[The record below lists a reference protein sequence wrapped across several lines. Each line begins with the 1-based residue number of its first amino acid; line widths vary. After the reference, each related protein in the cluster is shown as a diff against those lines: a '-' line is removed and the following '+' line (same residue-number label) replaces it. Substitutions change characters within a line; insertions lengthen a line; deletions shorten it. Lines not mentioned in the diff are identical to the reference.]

1 MRTILRSSFMLLLL
15 IATGAAAQ
23 TMRQFTLNITP
34 DGESTLQAFLPEHPT
49 GRAVVACPGGGYSH
63 LAMAHEGTDWAP
75 YFNEQGIA
83 LFVLKYRMP
92 KGDRNIPL
100 SDARQALRTVRDSSL
115 QWGINPLDVGI
126 MGSSAGGHLASA
138 VSTHSE
144 FDSRPNFSILFYPVI
159 SMNQRDSHR
168 GSCVNFLGDEGA
180 KDERLVKEW
189 SSQNAVVSHLTP
201 PAIILTANDDGTV
214 PPVTNGIAYYSAMRR
229 AGNHC
234 SLYVYP
240 SGGHGFGFR
249 PSYTYHDQMLSDLT
263 NWLKSL
269 PQHPRGAKRVACIG
283 NSITHGSGIDMQES
297 KGYPAQLQ
305 QLLGRNFVVKNFG
318 VGARCMMSTS
328 DHPYMKE
335 QAWRDA
341 KAFQPDIVL
350 IKLGTNDSKDYQ
362 WNQQQYE
369 QDYQAMIDTLQ
380 SLPSKPT
387 IYLCTPIR
395 AFKDRWGITEKVI
408 TEGVIP
414 SIQKLAD
421 RNHLQVIDL
430 HPVVND
436 AKLMTSDGIHP
447 NANGAR
453 KMAEAIRNVLKPQ
466 KQVYIP
472 DDLKKMNLESD
483 TSLWSFKRS
492 IQTDDLILMW
502 QRGFGNDLSNPPALE
517 GKPMK
522 FDLQQLT
529 SRVQDFYDYFR
540 DTLQFVKPGSNAERY
555 KMMVMVNYSLDGT
568 AYGGTYDDFIGALWV
583 APNRIQD
590 RTMNCMAH
598 ELGHCFQLQNMAD
611 KVSDCWGGSG
621 FFEMTSQWMLWQ
633 VNPNWLR
640 DENYHFEAFKKLTH
654 KAYLA
659 GENIYHSP
667 YVIQWWSDLH
677 GKPSIGNLY
686 HNGKR
691 GEDPVITYKRIYG
704 LSQKAFNDEMFL
716 GYQHLLNF
724 DFQHAR
730 RETRP
735 YACTFSSEVNELAGG
750 WQEPKDTLEEYG
762 FNAIRLDQLL
772 QAEKPLKKV
781 SLTVKGKQLRYGF
794 VAVTAS
800 GKSIYSPVN
809 AKSFVLPKDEPLS
822 HLYLLVMGAPDEH
835 EQLSWKGKPRQFPY
849 QYKLAAHY

>member
-1 MRTILRSSFMLLLL
+1 MKRQLLTVLL
-15 IATGAAAQ
+15 VATALSVAAQ
-23 TMRQFTLNITP
+23 TARKFTVNITP
-34 DGESTLQAFLPEHPT
+34 DGESVMTAYLPEQPS
-49 GRAVVACPGGGYSH
+49 GRAVVALPGGGYSH
-63 LAMAHEGTDWAP
+63 LAMDHEGHDWAP

-83 LFVLKYRMP
+83 YFVLKYRMP

-100 SDARQALRTVRDSSL
+100 SDARQAIRTVRDSSL
-115 QWGINPLDVGI
+115 SWAVNPLDVGI
-126 MGSSAGGHLASA
+126 MGSSAGGHLASS

-144 FDSRPNFSILFYPVI
+144 FDARPNFSILFYPVI
-159 SMNQRDSHR
+159 SMDQRVTHK
-168 GSCVNFLGDEGA
+168 GSCVNFLGEEGS
-180 KDERLVKEW
+180 KDEKLVKEW
-189 SSQNAVVSHLTP
+189 SNQNAVVSHLTP
-201 PAIILTANDDGTV
+201 PAIIMTANDDGTV
-214 PPVTNGIAYYSAMRR
+214 PPVTNGVAYYSAMRK

-249 PSYTYHDQMLSDLT
+249 TSYPYHDQLLCDLT
-263 NWLKSL
+263 HWLQSL
-269 PQHPRGAKRVACIG
+269 PQHPRGAIRVACIG
-283 NSITHGSGIDMQES
+283 NSITHGSAIDMQEQ

-305 QLLGRNFVVKNFG
+305 QMLGRNYVVKNYG
-318 VGARCMMSTS
+318 VGARCMMNTS

-335 QAWRDA
+335 QSWRDA
-341 KAFQPDIVL
+341 KAFLPNIVL

-369 QDYQAMIDTLQ
+369 QDYQAMIDTL
-380 SLPSKPT
+380 SALPSKPT

-395 AFKDRWGITEKVI
+395 AFQDRWGITDEVI
-408 TEGVIP
+408 VNGVIP
-414 SIQKLAD
+414 SIKKLAE

-430 HPVVND
+430 HPVVD
-436 AKLMTSDGIHP
+436 DRRLMTSDMIHP

-453 KMAEAIRNVLKPQ
+453 KMAETIREVIKPR

-472 DDLKKMNLESD
+472 QDLRSMNLQSD
-483 TSLWSFKRS
+483 TSLWSFRRS
-492 IQTDDLILMW
+492 VQTDDLILMW
-502 QRGFGNDLSNPPALE
+502 QRGFGNDVSNPPALE

-540 DTLQFVKPGSNAERY
+540 DTLQFVKPGSKSERY
-555 KMMVMVNYSLDGT
+555 KMMVMVNYSLEGT

-590 RTMNCMAH
+590 KTMNCMAH

-611 KVSDCWGGSG
+611 SVSDCWGGSG

-654 KAYLA
+654 KAYLHPT
-659 GENIYHSP
+659 NIYHSP

-686 HNGKR
+686 HNGRR
-691 GEDPVITYKRIYG
+691 GEDPVMTYKRIYDMN
-704 LSQKAFNDEMFL
+704 QKQFCDEMFL

-730 RETRP
+730 KETRT
-735 YACTFSSEVNELAGG
+735 YACTFSSEVTGLDDG
-750 WQEPKDTLEEYG
+750 WQQPKDTLEAYG
-762 FNAIRLDQLL
+762 FNAIKLDQLI
-772 QAEKPLKKV
+772 AKDTPLKKIGIR
-781 SLTVKGKQLRYGF
+781 VKGKQVRYGF
-794 VAVTAS
+794 VAITKA
-800 GKSIYSPVN
+800 GRSIYSPIN
-809 AKSFVLPKDEPLS
+809 ARTMVLPADDPLA
-822 HLYLLVMGAPDEH
+822 HLYLLVMGAPDKH
-835 EQLSWKGKPRQFPY
+835 EQLAWEGEPAQFVY
-849 QYKLAAHY
+849 QYKLTPVY